1 MQDIYFDFDNNDIK
15 FNEHDLFI
23 ADPCSLQNG
32 AIFFSKSCV
41 DLNNAGKGI
50 GFKEI
55 GILCNQNEANSLSSE
70 CVDQLYNDGA
80 QSANINITV
89 LENFGEYEYDLSV
102 KYKQEITN
110 E

>member
-1 MQDIYFDFDNNDIK
+1 M
-15 FNEHDLFI
+15 FI
-23 ADPCSLQNG
+23 TDPCSLQNG
-32 AIFFSKSCV
+32 AMFFSKSCV

-55 GILCNQNEANSLSSE
+55 GILCNQNEANRLSSE

-89 LENFGEYEYDLSV
+89 LENFGEYKYDLSV

>member
-1 MQDIYFDFDNNDIK
+1 MQDIYFDFETNDISIV
-15 FNEHDLFI
+15 NDDILI
-23 ADPCSLQNG
+23 CDPCSIQNG
-32 AIFFSKSCV
+32 AFFFSKSVV

-55 GILCNQNEANSLSSE
+55 GILCNQNEANRLSSE
-70 CVDQLYNDGA
+70 CVDQLYNDWA

>member
-1 MQDIYFDFDNNDIK
+1 MQDIYLDFDNNDIK
-15 FNEHDLFI
+15 FNERDLFI

-32 AIFFSKSCV
+32 AMFFSKSCV

-55 GILCNQNEANSLSSE
+55 GILCNQNEANRLSSE

-89 LENFGEYEYDLSV
+89 LENFGEYEYNLSV

>member
-1 MQDIYFDFDNNDIK
+1 MQDLYFDFDTNDIN
-15 FNEHDLFI
+15 FNEYDLII
-23 ADPCSLQNG
+23 AEPCSLQNG
-32 AIFFSKSCV
+32 AMFFSKSCV

-55 GILCNQNEANSLSSE
+55 GILCDQNEANRLASE

-80 QSANINITV
+80 QSANIDITV
-89 LENFGEYEYDLSV
+89 LETFGEYQYDLSV
-102 KYKQEITN
+102 RYKQETSN

>member
-32 AIFFSKSCV
+32 AMFFSKSCV

-55 GILCNQNEANSLSSE
+55 GILCNQNEANRLSSE
-70 CVDQLYNDGA
+70 CVDQLYKQINKKK
-80 QSANINITV
+80 NINITV

>member
-1 MQDIYFDFDNNDIK
+1 MQDLYFDFDTNDIN
-15 FNEHDLFI
+15 FNEYDLII
-23 ADPCSLQNG
+23 AEPCSLQNG
-32 AIFFSKSCV
+32 AMFFSKSCV

-55 GILCNQNEANSLSSE
+55 GILCNQNEANRLASE

-80 QSANINITV
+80 QSANIDITV
-89 LENFGEYEYDLSV
+89 LETFGEYQYDLSV
-102 KYKQEITN
+102 RYKQETSN

>member
-23 ADPCSLQNG
+23 AYPCSLQNG
-32 AIFFSKSCV
+32 AMFFSKSCV

-55 GILCNQNEANSLSSE
+55 GILCNQNEANRLASE

-80 QSANINITV
+80 QSANIDITV
-89 LENFGEYEYDLSV
+89 LETFGEYQYDLSV
-102 KYKQEITN
+102 RYKQETSN

>member
-32 AIFFSKSCV
+32 AMFFSKSCV

-55 GILCNQNEANSLSSE
+55 GILCNQNEANRLASE

-80 QSANINITV
+80 QSANIDITV
-89 LENFGEYEYDLSV
+89 LEAFGEYQYDLSV
-102 KYKQEITN
+102 RYKQETSD

>member
-32 AIFFSKSCV
+32 AMFFSKSCV

-55 GILCNQNEANSLSSE
+55 GILCNQNEANRLASE

-80 QSANINITV
+80 QSANIDITV
-89 LENFGEYEYDLSV
+89 LEPFGEYQYDLSV
-102 KYKQEITN
+102 RYKQETSN